1 MQFDLSVLNDRQ
13 IEAVTVR
20 GGALMVLAGAGSG
33 KTRVITYRIARLI
46 HDGVYAHNI
55 LAVTFTNKAAREMRD
70 RIDAL
75 VGERSRRLWMG
86 TFHAICGRML
96 REDGSSIGL
105 NRSFVIYDDSDQMS
119 LVRKILKNEELH
131 DKSFSPRGVLSEISR
146 AKEHMLTPDLYS
158 DRTSSYFE
166 RVVARL
172 YTLYQSQLLKNNA
185 LDFDDMLLKT
195 VWMLDQRQDIR
206 EKYQHRFHH
215 ILVDEFQD
223 VNHVQYKLV
232 STLCGLHGN
241 ITIVGDDDQSIYS
254 WRGAD
259 AGLMQKFVTDFP
271 DVKIIKLEQNYRSTK
286 PILDAAHEVIR
297 HNRSRSNKRLWTENS
312 DGVPVTISEC
322 GTEQDEAML
331 VGKVIRDA
339 VESGK
344 RKYSDYAVLYRTN
357 AQSRSLEEAFLVQRI
372 PHILVG
378 GQRFYER
385 KEIKDMIAYL
395 RLAAN
400 PHDDVSFLRVIN
412 SPPRGIGT
420 TSLSNIEAYATQ
432 HGLSLWEAIQKPACL
447 MYLQRRAV
455 DSLTRFVGCILGA
468 IQIAKVS
475 DDSSFGGETEP
486 VLRHLLSQSGYLD
499 FLRTEHT
506 EDAENRLENLQELVV
521 VASRH
526 DATSEETGLV
536 PFLQEIALL
545 TDADAV
551 PDREENQGFVTLMT
565 VHTAKGLE
573 FPVVFVV
580 GLEEGVFPH
589 SRSMSSDQEIE
600 EERRLCYVAMTRA
613 MQELHLL
620 YASRR
625 SSYGLANY
633 NPRSRF
639 LDAIPPE
646 LTDSLTPQ
654 VSPSRSVWSS
664 GTASVS
670 FDREGGYSMSIPLED
685 PLFDSEGEA
694 LFEIGQQV
702 RHPKF
707 GVGMV
712 VSCVARRGDY
722 EVTVAFPGVTGVKK
736 LMAGIAGL
744 EPL

>member
-1 MQFDLSVLNDRQ
+1 MQLDLSVLNDRQ
-13 IEAVTVR
+13 IEAVTVP

-33 KTRVITYRIARLI
+33 KTRVITYRIAHLI
-46 HDGVYAHNI
+46 HKGVYAHNI

-70 RIDAL
+70 RIEAL
-75 VGERSRRLWMG
+75 VGERSHRLWMG

-105 NRSFVIYDDSDQMS
+105 SRSFVIYDDSDQMS
-119 LVRKILKNEELH
+119 LVRKILKNEDLQ
-131 DKSFSPRGVLSEISR
+131 DKSFTPRGVLSEISR
-146 AKEHMLTPDLYS
+146 AKERMLTPELYT
-158 DRTSSYFE
+158 DRASSYFE
-166 RVVARL
+166 RIVARI
-172 YTLYQSQLLKNNA
+172 YFLYQSQLLKNNA

-195 VWMLDQRQDIR
+195 VWMLEQRQDVR
-206 EKYQHRFHH
+206 EKYQQRFHH

-223 VNHVQYKLV
+223 VNHVQYRLV
-232 STLCGLHGN
+232 SILCGLHGN

-271 DVKIIKLEQNYRSTK
+271 DVQIIKLEQNYRSTK

-297 HNRSRSNKRLWTENS
+297 HNRSRSGKRLWTEKS

-331 VGKVIRDA
+331 VAQVICDA
-339 VESGK
+339 VKSRK

-357 AQSRSLEEAFLVQRI
+357 AQSRSIEEAFLVQRI

-395 RLAAN
+395 RLTAN

-412 SPPRGIGT
+412 APARGIGA
-420 TSLSNIEAYATQ
+420 TSLSSIENYAAQ
-432 HGLSLWEAIQKPACL
+432 NGLSLWEAIQKPACL
-447 MYLQRRAV
+447 MYLQRRTVA
-455 DSLTRFVGCILGA
+455 SLSLFINCILGA
-468 IQIAKVS
+468 MQIAKVS
-475 DDSSFGGETEP
+475 DNSTSGGETEP
-486 VLRHLLSQSGYLD
+486 VLRHLLSQSGYID
-499 FLRTEHT
+499 ALRMDHS
-506 EDAENRLENLQELVV
+506 EDAENRLENLQELVT

-526 DATSEETGLV
+526 DATSEETGLI

-545 TDADAV
+545 TDADTI
-551 PDREENQGFVTLMT
+551 PDYEEKQGYVTLMT

-613 MQELHLL
+613 MEELHLL
-620 YASRR
+620 YSSRR
-625 SSYGLANY
+625 SSYGLSNY

-646 LTDSLTPQ
+646 MSNSLTPHRTPS
-654 VSPSRSVWSS
+654 VSAWSS
-664 GTASVS
+664 GTAAVS
-670 FDREGGYSMSIPLED
+670 FNREKGYSMTIELED
-685 PLFDSEGEA
+685 PFVSSEDDL

-707 GVGMV
+707 GVGV
-712 VSCVARRGDY
+712 VVACVARRGDY

-736 LMAGIAGL
+736 LMAKIAGL